1 MYLCFRTSQCCVELM
16 LIRKLVRG
24 IHDFCCLWQTLE
36 SCALRHALNAV
47 LACSFQDGIGVHL
60 LCGLTAGLAA
70 TTLGS
75 PWDVIGTRSG
85 CPLSDA
91 AEAAT
96 ASGLLLQKELGEA
109 PMS

>member
-1 MYLCFRTSQCCVELM
+1 MTSAVYG
-16 LIRKLVRG
+16 KL
-24 IHDFCCLWQTLE
+24 LQ

-75 PWDVIGTRSG
+75 PWDVIGTRSR
-85 CPLSDA
+85 LS
-91 AEAAT
+91 
-96 ASGLLLQKELGEA
+96 
-109 PMS
+109 PV